1 VLLRPPGFDT
11 LPVRIW
17 AAASESVHTQA
28 APPAFLL
35 VLFTLL
41 PLALLSARSVG
52 LNSVIVRHET

>member
-35 VLFTLL
+35 IVLTTL
-41 PLALLSARSVG
+41 PLVVLYARGGFGLSRV
-52 LNSVIVRHET
+52 LQEHT